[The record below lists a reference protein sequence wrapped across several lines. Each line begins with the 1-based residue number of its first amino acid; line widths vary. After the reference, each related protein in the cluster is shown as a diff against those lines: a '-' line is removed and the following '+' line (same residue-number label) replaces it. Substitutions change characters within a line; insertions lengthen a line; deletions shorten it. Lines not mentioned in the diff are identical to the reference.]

1 MASELCL
8 RSSLRYPQS
17 QPITRLTVS
26 IVVAVAVV
34 TAAAAAADVVAW
46 RGGNILASLCSY
58 QFAPAMFVWRSLP
71 GCQFIFLAGDF
82 WLCLLSGGGKA
93 EGEGYVAAAV
103 ACEARCTRLSI
114 RAYVLGSLS
123 ILLGATSMSSHAVQ
137 RDCD

>member
-26 IVVAVAVV
+26 IVAAVAVV
-34 TAAAAAADVVAW
+34 AAAAVDVVAW

-58 QFAPAMFVWRSLP
+58 QFALAMFVWRSLP

-82 WLCLLSGGGKA
+82 WHCLLSGGGKA
-93 EGEGYVAAAV
+93 EGYVAAAA
-103 ACEARCTRLSI
+103 ACEAR
-114 RAYVLGSLS
+114 
-123 ILLGATSMSSHAVQ
+123 
-137 RDCD
+137 

>member
-26 IVVAVAVV
+26 IVVAVAVAV
-34 TAAAAAADVVAW
+34 LAAAVADVVAW

-58 QFAPAMFVWRSLP
+58 QFALAMFVWRSLP

-82 WLCLLSGGGKA
+82 WHCLLSGGGKA
-93 EGEGYVAAAV
+93 EGYVAAA